1 MQTSANPALRSR
13 FQFYNG
19 FITLPHSVVSQC
31 YVSHNETKGN
41 KMIIEIKR
49 QIADLNL
56 ILLHMIEMDAPGA
69 DIKEIRDA
77 INQCYLDIMSICRGT
92 Y

>member
-1 MQTSANPALRSR
+1 
-13 FQFYNG
+13 
-19 FITLPHSVVSQC
+19 
-31 YVSHNETKGN
+31 
-41 KMIIEIKR
+41 MIIEIKR

-77 INQCYLDIMSICRGT
+77 IDQCYLDIMAICRGT